1 MSTPEPNASTPPTL
15 HIHPVSSVPTTPLSA
30 IQTMMSSLPL
40 PVASQGA
47 PSLPAPHLK
56 VSPGAHM
63 PASMPAPAPATQ
75 IAANH
80 TTYAPASVSS
90 YGGLAPAPPPARYSS
105 PTLPERLHR
114 PPPPRSEPD
123 LPPDVGCFGRLISH
137 FTGNETVG
145 HNRDDSVHVPVG
157 SFVTTYAPSWLAD
170 HSATGASSL
179 DQYDEGTIGARLQ
192 PTVDIA
198 EAVSKKAARKAYQTE
213 WFLNCAIGLQVLI
226 GALTTALGA
235 VLSGKNTS
243 VAISVLGG
251 AATFVA
257 SYLARMRSSSEPE
270 ASRLRA
276 KNLNRF
282 LREVQA
288 FQLDHGREEDP
299 TWDKQIDIFR
309 SRLEN
314 ILSKSGKVTNNPE
327 AAGPYS
333 GAHKEV
339 AANRAPGS
347 NNEDGMYSLSAKDP
361 MLQV

>member
-1 MSTPEPNASTPPTL
+1 MSTPQPNASTPPTL
-15 HIHPVSSVPTTPLSA
+15 HIHPVISVPTIPLSA
-30 IQTMMSSLPL
+30 VQTMSSLPL

-47 PSLPAPHLK
+47 PSPPAPHLLVE
-56 VSPGAHM
+56 VSSGAHV

-80 TTYAPASVSS
+80 TTYDPASVSS
-90 YGGLAPAPPPARYSS
+90 YGGLARAPPTARYTS
-105 PTLPERLHR
+105 PTLPERSHH
-114 PPPPRSEPD
+114 PPPSRSESD
-123 LPPDVGCFGRLISH
+123 LPPDVGCFGRLIAH

-145 HNRDDSVHVPVG
+145 HNRDDSVHV
-157 SFVTTYAPSWLAD
+157 L
-170 HSATGASSL
+170 
-179 DQYDEGTIGARLQ
+179 YDPGTIGARLQ

-198 EAVSKKAARKAYQTE
+198 KAASKKAMRKAYHTE
-213 WFLNCAIGLQVLI
+213 WFLNCAIGLQVFI

-282 LREVQA
+282 LHEVQA
-288 FQLDHGREEDP
+288 FQLDHGPEKDS
-299 TWDKQIDIFR
+299 TLDKDIDKFR

-314 ILSKSGKVTNNPE
+314 ILSKSGKVSHHPE
-327 AAGPYS
+327 AAGPLEDR
-333 GAHKEV
+333 EV
-339 AANRAPGS
+339 
-347 NNEDGMYSLSAKDP
+347 K
-361 MLQV
+361 QH

>member
-1 MSTPEPNASTPPTL
+1 MSTPQPNASTPPTL
-15 HIHPVSSVPTTPLSA
+15 HIDPVISVPTIPLGA
-30 IQTMMSSLPL
+30 VQTLMSSLPL

-47 PSLPAPHLK
+47 PSPPAPHLE
-56 VSPGAHM
+56 VSPGVHV
-63 PASMPAPAPATQ
+63 PASLPAPVPATQ

-80 TTYAPASVSS
+80 TTYASVSS
-90 YGGLAPAPPPARYSS
+90 YGGLAPAPPPTRYSS
-105 PTLPERLHR
+105 STLPERSHR
-114 PPPPRSEPD
+114 PPPLRSESD
-123 LPPDVGCFGRLISH
+123 LPPDVGCFGRLIAR

-170 HSATGASSL
+170 LSATGASSS
-179 DQYDEGTIGARLQ
+179 DQYKDGTIGARLQ

-198 EAVSKKAARKAYQTE
+198 DAVSKKAARKAYQTE
-213 WFLNCAIGLQVLI
+213 WFLNCAIGLQVFI

-288 FQLDHGREEDP
+288 FQLDHGHGEDP
-299 TWDKQIDIFR
+299 KWDKEIDNFR

-314 ILSKSGKVTNNPE
+314 ILSKSGKVTNHPE
-327 AAGPYS
+327 AAGPHS
-333 GAHKEV
+333 GAHKEI

-347 NNEDGMYSLSAKDP
+347 NGTYSSSAKDP
-361 MLQV
+361 MSQV

>member
-1 MSTPEPNASTPPTL
+1 
-15 HIHPVSSVPTTPLSA
+15 
-30 IQTMMSSLPL
+30 MSSLPL

-47 PSLPAPHLK
+47 PSPPAPHLE
-56 VSPGAHM
+56 VSQGVHV

-80 TTYAPASVSS
+80 TTYASVSS
-90 YGGLAPAPPPARYSS
+90 YGGAPPPTLYSS
-105 PTLPERLHR
+105 PTLPERSHR
-114 PPPPRSEPD
+114 PPPPRSESD
-123 LPPDVGCFGRLISH
+123 LPPDVGCFGRLIAH

-145 HNRDDSVHVPVG
+145 HNRDDSVHVP
-157 SFVTTYAPSWLAD
+157 YND
-170 HSATGASSL
+170 
-179 DQYDEGTIGARLQ
+179 GTIGARLQ

-198 EAVSKKAARKAYQTE
+198 EKVSKKAAGKAYQTE
-213 WFLNCAIGLQVLI
+213 WFLNCAIGLQVFI

-288 FQLDHGREEDP
+288 FQLDHGHEEGP
-299 TWDKQIDIFR
+299 KWDKEIDNFR

-327 AAGPYS
+327 AAGPHS
-333 GAHKEV
+333 GAHKEI
-339 AANRAPGS
+339 AANRAPES
-347 NNEDGMYSLSAKDP
+347 NKEDE
-361 MLQV
+361 